1 MPDRPNAPWRVI
13 CPTIAIGAAAV
24 TLATSPHSIISL
36 SLYFAMF
43 LAALRLID
51 RRMDMTAAVGVFSYY
66 ALATLM
72 LYWTQR
78 WALPKYYGFSGGLGV
93 GTDDSFFF
101 SMGSPALPE
110 DFPIRAKYFLSTH
123 PYGLLLRLFGGPMYR
138 LYGTV
143 HPLDLLFLNT
153 AGLALMPFL
162 TFKATRAITNDEKA
176 ARIAF
181 VLSLLCPFTMANGVI
196 LIRDGFM
203 STFFVGALYGLVSRR
218 FVLMSLMLLGA
229 AFLRLPQAVLFVG
242 SFWLIAMF
250 AWFGGRGRLPGA
262 WRPGWLSASAL
273 LIAPL
278 AVAATAYLVLGPVLV
293 DRLTVVQG
301 LFRESFLGEF
311 VLDQALQDPGTAT
324 FYAINQLALPL
335 RLPLAFL
342 FYYGAPHLALDT
354 LVLKGALI
362 PRQVLTALFALVSI
376 AYTGFF
382 VRGTMRAWDTRNA
395 LLLGSILTYCV
406 DLLILSQASMQ
417 VRHKV
422 ALLPLFYI
430 IVAYGLRYR
439 QRDAVTVGLV
449 ASFAMGAIELL
460 FNGYKLWI
468 E

>member
-1 MPDRPNAPWRVI
+1 M
-13 CPTIAIGAAAV
+13 CPTMALVAAAV
-24 TLATSPHSIISL
+24 TLATSPQSIISL
-36 SLYFAMF
+36 SLYFGMF
-43 LAALRLID
+43 LAALRVID
-51 RRMDMTAAVGVFSYY
+51 RRMSVTAAVGVFSFY
-66 ALATLM
+66 ALATLT

-78 WALPKYYGFSGGLGV
+78 WALPNYFGFSGGLGV

-101 SMGSPALPE
+101 SMASPVLPE
-110 DFPIRAKYFLSTH
+110 GFPFRPNYFLSNH
-123 PYGLLLRLFGGPMYR
+123 PYGLFLRLFGVPMYR
-138 LYGTV
+138 LYGSV

-162 TFKATRAITNDEKA
+162 TFKATRAITNDDKA
-176 ARIAF
+176 ARVAF
-181 VLSLLCPFTMANGVI
+181 VLSLLCPFTMANGAI

-203 STFFVGALYGLVSRR
+203 STFFVGSLYGLVSRR
-218 FVLMSLMLLGA
+218 FVLMSVMLLGA
-229 AFLRLPQAVLFVG
+229 AFLRLPQAMLFVG
-242 SFWLIAMF
+242 SFWLIAMS
-250 AWFGGRGRLPGA
+250 AWFGGDRLPGT

-278 AVAATAYLVLGPVLV
+278 AVAATAFLVLGSALL
-293 DRLTVVQG
+293 DRFTVIQG
-301 LFRESFLGEF
+301 FFRESFLGEF
-311 VLDQALQDPGTAT
+311 VLNQALQDPGTAT

-342 FYYGAPHLALDT
+342 FYFGAPHLALDT

-362 PRQVLTALFALVSI
+362 PRQVLTALFALLSI
-376 AYTGFF
+376 VYTGFF
-382 VRGTMRAWDTRNA
+382 VRGAMRAWDTRNT
-395 LLLGSILTYCV
+395 LLLGSILTYCI

-439 QRDAVTVGLV
+439 QRDAVTVGLA